1 VSANPPA
8 RARGVGILL
17 LFVAG
22 CGAPSAAVTAPGSLA
37 ASGSGG
43 RPVSAPAAP
52 AAVPAAAPAAVAAPA
67 AARRPA
73 RPLLGRIVALDPGH
87 NGGNGAAPAVI
98 AQRVPNGAGGTK
110 ECDTAGASTDDGY
123 PEHAFTYDVAQ
134 RTAALLRARGA
145 RVVLTR
151 PDDRGVGP
159 CVDRRAAIGN
169 AAHADLAVSI
179 HADGGPPTGR
189 GFHLILGSLGPVS
202 QGRTAAAS
210 HDLAL
215 ALRAALERKTGTR
228 PADYTAGSDGLD
240 ARGDLAGLNL
250 SRVPKVF
257 VECANMRSAAD
268 ARLLR
273 DPGWRQRVAVALADG
288 VSSTLENR

>member
-1 VSANPPA
+1 MRANLPA
-8 RARGVGILL
+8 RARWVGILL

-43 RPVSAPAAP
+43 RPVSAAAVPPAAP
-52 AAVPAAAPAAVAAPA
+52 APA

-73 RPLLGRIVALDPGH
+73 RPLQGRIVALDPGH
-87 NGGNGAAPAVI
+87 NGGNGGAPALI

-202 QGRTAAAS
+202 QGRTAATS

-228 PADYTAGSDGLD
+228 PADYTAGRDGLD

-288 VSSTLENR
+288 VTSTLENR

>member
-1 VSANPPA
+1 VRANLPA

-22 CGAPSAAVTAPGSLA
+22 CGAPSAAVPAPGSLA

-43 RPVSAPAAP
+43 RPVSAAGVP
-52 AAVPAAAPAAVAAPA
+52 AAVPPAAPAPA

-73 RPLLGRIVALDPGH
+73 RPLQGRIVALDPGH
-87 NGGNGAAPAVI
+87 NGGNGGAPALI

-202 QGRTAAAS
+202 QGRTAATS

-228 PADYTAGSDGLD
+228 PADYTAGRDGLD

-288 VSSTLENR
+288 VTSTLENR